1 MTPALYVKN
10 KMAEPRFYPKE
21 KWKKFFLGLCMA
33 FLLDFLFQ
41 DIAILSRICLKKNC
55 SLKLSQKASELNS
68 FFYLVCNLF
77 IYLVIDVVFFL
88 LVSGLLQMPGTIRL
102 LMPTTQQSLVCQE
115 GNSFTY

>member
-21 KWKKFFLGLCMA
+21 KWKKFFLGLCRA

-68 FFYLVCNLF
+68 LFYLVHVCNLF
-77 IYLVIDVVFFL
+77 IYWA
-88 LVSGLLQMPGTIRL
+88 SEAS
-102 LMPTTQQSLVCQE
+102 PTLGCSIEISRDICIYKQ
-115 GNSFTY
+115 

>member
-21 KWKKFFLGLCMA
+21 KWKKFFLGLCRA

-68 FFYLVCNLF
+68 FFYLVCNLS
-77 IYLVIDVVFFL
+77 IYWASEASPTQGCSIKISRDICIYIMYICRY
-88 LVSGLLQMPGTIRL
+88 VSYVKLTA
-102 LMPTTQQSLVCQE
+102 
-115 GNSFTY
+115 